1 MYEIAIN
8 SAPNHR
14 KGTKVSAETIKKMSE
29 AQKLRTQLKGASNKN
44 TCWLNNGE
52 TETMVKQS
60 DIENYL
66 LNGWVKGRLY
76 KHSQETIKKIQL
88 KASGQVR
95 NKDFCEKMRQIALKQ
110 LPRTENQRKE
120 QSLKLKLY
128 YQTHPNPFL
137 NKKHTEESKQK
148 MRESV
153 SIRYKCPYCDYVST
167 KSWVSKH
174 IIKNHSEHTPNP
186 SVYELA

>member
-14 KGTKVSAETIKKMSE
+14 KGTTVSEETIQKMSE

-44 TCWLNNGE
+44 TCWINNGE
-52 TETMVKQS
+52 IETMVKCS
-60 DIENYL
+60 EIESYL
-66 LNGWVKGRLY
+66 INGWVKGRLY
-76 KHSQETIKKIQL
+76 RHSQETLKKIQL
-88 KASGQVR
+88 KTCGQIR
-95 NKDFCEKMRQIALKQ
+95 SKEFCEKMRQIALNQ
-110 LPRTENQRKE
+110 PPRTENQKKE
-120 QSLKLKLY
+120 SSLRMKLY